1 MEFESKA
8 LWGTGAASVHCEATY
23 RLQLTKDEPSPW
35 LPRTHLD
42 STANEEISLPCQHGF
57 EFANAVRQATRVL
70 SDAFQRR
77 TEAMRAKGPI
87 VRAALTGQVPHKT

>member
-1 MEFESKA
+1 MESGSKA
-8 LWGTGAASVHCEATY
+8 LWGTVAASVAY
-23 RLQLTKDEPSPW
+23 KLQLTENESSPR

-70 SDAFQRR
+70 SDVFQRR

-87 VRAALTGQVPHKT
+87 VRAAITGRVPHRRRT